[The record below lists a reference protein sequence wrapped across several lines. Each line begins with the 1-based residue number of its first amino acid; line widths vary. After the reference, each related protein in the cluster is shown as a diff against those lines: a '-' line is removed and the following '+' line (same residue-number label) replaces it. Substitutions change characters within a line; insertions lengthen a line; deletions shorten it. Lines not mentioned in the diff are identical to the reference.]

1 MSAVA
6 TPPPPSVRRER
17 ERHYKL
23 GVNSYDRVASLL
35 VSLLIMVG
43 VIVLGLVIV
52 FFARKLYLAQIVRP
66 VGIADPR
73 PDNAAKGFKQDME
86 PPGLEDA
93 PDLIEPQLQDTL
105 NTITES
111 INASSAMPSD
121 EVIDNPGEV
130 GKGSG
135 YGDSRA
141 SGAGG
146 EGGQEPAR
154 EIRFKPSNPAE
165 YAKYLDHFKIELA
178 VLGRDNK
185 VYYAYNL
192 IKSQPDTRVGD
203 PLKDNRLWMNS
214 AGSPSAALDKQL
226 VQKAGIAGRGSIILQ
241 FYPPE
246 TQAILFRLEQQKAGK
261 KSLDQIKRTVFRVA
275 RQGNGFAFSVESQEY
290 F

>member
-1 MSAVA
+1 MSTVA
-6 TPPPPSVRRER
+6 TPPPQVRRD
-17 ERHYKL
+17 RHYKL
-23 GVNSYDRVASLL
+23 GVNTYDRVSSLL
-35 VSLLIMVG
+35 VSLLVMVG

-52 FFARKLYLAQIVRP
+52 FFARRLYLSQVVRP
-66 VGIADPR
+66 IGISDPR

-93 PDLIEPQLQDTL
+93 PDLIDPQLQDTL

-111 INASSAMPSD
+111 LNASSAILSD
-121 EVIDNPGEV
+121 EVIDNPGDV

-135 YGDSRA
+135 FGDSRA

-192 IKSQPDTRVGD
+192 IKSKPDTRVGD

-246 TQAILFRLEQQKAGK
+246 TQAILFKLEEQKAGRK
-261 KSLDQIKRTVFRVA
+261 PIDQIKRTVYRVA